1 MPHETADLEMC
12 TRKTCLWHEAN
23 MQAFKQFS
31 EHLDAFNETI
41 HKLDIDIVQINSA
54 ARVRM
59 IVVGIAVTIGISVL
73 GYINNDGEKSKT
85 TIHKRISDLQETVDE
100 GMRLR
105 YQLQGDV
112 KALKDRVDLL
122 DIKKR

>member
-1 MPHETADLEMC
+1 MPHETTDMELC